1 MPRNNFKTRNFMLE
15 LYPDNSKHQS
25 AFDFICSSDW
35 TYCYILHHIVDLE
48 GNDIKEGD
56 GKPHYHLILCFE
68 NPVFASSLA
77 KKLGLVNDFG
87 EPDLQ
92 FIQACRSLDDSLLYL
107 THVKYQD
114 KEQYS
119 QYDIQGSKVL
129 KNRYMS
135 ALFKYIE
142 GKRVTVR
149 DFFSLCKAGW
159 INLIILLML
168 VLLSVGFAVAVIS
181 SSEMRNLLGR

>member
-15 LYPDNSKHQS
+15 LYPDNVKHQA

-35 TYCYILHHIVDLE
+35 IYCYILHHIVDLE
-48 GNDIKEGD
+48 GKDIMEGD

-77 KKLGLVNDFG
+77 KKLGLVNDLG

-149 DFFSLCKAGW
+149 DFFILCKAGW
-159 INLIILLML
+159 INLIILLIL
-168 VLLSVGFAVAVIS
+168 VLMSVGFAVAVIS
-181 SSEMRNLLGR
+181 SSEMSVLLGR